1 MQRKIIYILLT
12 WLIVILMTSI
22 GINAILTDGNRV
34 IKDIGY
40 NELIS
45 VNGYQIKENSFKTK
59 NGKGYI
65 EVPKVDNATA
75 IYIETNNA
83 PKTDLTVQ
91 VDVHMNNGLI
101 SKNVKQSLWNAN
113 EHYFV
118 VDVMNEGVSSY
129 IIHINHDLELSR
141 IYYLQPDTNVIQK
154 RLIFVISLPFT
165 FLVAL
170 LLVFTHIS
178 ENIYIKV
185 LSAFQS
191 FNDKVKS
198 DKKGIYQLLLLL
210 LLSILLVF
218 ILNLLFVTFVSNE
231 FSKKAL
237 LFISN
242 IVFLLDI
249 FILFLK
255 KKIVRIE
262 VIGCIIILSMGAMI
276 SFSEPTSLGMV
287 WDDETHF
294 SRTVSYT
301 HIIDKKQSEANIVMS
316 NTFAS
321 NALAH
326 DTYSLQANELKEI
339 KLNNLYRNKL
349 YRYYD
354 NQSQPVFKYDRISY
368 LVPATGIM
376 IARGLH
382 LPYNMIVAFGRFAD
396 VIMLSICAYFA
407 IKNLKRGKIV
417 MMLILLLPTVV
428 ITAANYNYD
437 TWILAFTLLG
447 SSYFIKELESDDYVT
462 REDTIKMI
470 VFTLLGIAPKLIYF
484 PILFLYFF
492 MPKNKFANKENHI
505 RYLILILISLILPFL
520 TVFINN
526 IVKTYISG
534 VKGEVSGDMKG
545 GFEGVNSGGQILFI
559 IHNPLK
565 ALNIFAR
572 FLEVYLN
579 PFKQGSTYTIS
590 MAYLNLRS
598 NASIVSLG
606 NYFVMFIFIN
616 SLLTNSNKESVI
628 SLKLKLLSCFLYIG
642 VGALCAL
649 ALYISFTPVAYNTV
663 LGCQGRYLLPLLFLP
678 LYMIGNWKT
687 SMFENKNFINVINI
701 ITVFLFLG
709 TTLQQYWI
717 NYIII

>member
-1 MQRKIIYILLT
+1 
-12 WLIVILMTSI
+12 
-22 GINAILTDGNRV
+22 
-34 IKDIGY
+34 
-40 NELIS
+40 
-45 VNGYQIKENSFKTK
+45 
-59 NGKGYI
+59 
-65 EVPKVDNATA
+65 
-75 IYIETNNA
+75 
-83 PKTDLTVQ
+83 
-91 VDVHMNNGLI
+91 
-101 SKNVKQSLWNAN
+101 
-113 EHYFV
+113 
-118 VDVMNEGVSSY
+118 
-129 IIHINHDLELSR
+129 
-141 IYYLQPDTNVIQK
+141 
-154 RLIFVISLPFT
+154 
-165 FLVAL
+165 
-170 LLVFTHIS
+170 
-178 ENIYIKV
+178 
-185 LSAFQS
+185 
-191 FNDKVKS
+191 
-198 DKKGIYQLLLLL
+198 
-210 LLSILLVF
+210 
-218 ILNLLFVTFVSNE
+218 
-231 FSKKAL
+231 
-237 LFISN
+237 
-242 IVFLLDI
+242 
-249 FILFLK
+249 
-255 KKIVRIE
+255 
-262 VIGCIIILSMGAMI
+262 
-276 SFSEPTSLGMV
+276 
-287 WDDETHF
+287 
-294 SRTVSYT
+294 
-301 HIIDKKQSEANIVMS
+301 
-316 NTFAS
+316 
-321 NALAH
+321 
-326 DTYSLQANELKEI
+326 
-339 KLNNLYRNKL
+339 
-349 YRYYD
+349 
-354 NQSQPVFKYDRISY
+354 
-368 LVPATGIM
+368 
-376 IARGLH
+376 
-382 LPYNMIVAFGRFAD
+382 
-396 VIMLSICAYFA
+396 
-407 IKNLKRGKIV
+407 
-417 MMLILLLPTVV
+417 
-428 ITAANYNYD
+428 
-437 TWILAFTLLG
+437 
-447 SSYFIKELESDDYVT
+447 
-462 REDTIKMI
+462 MI

>member
-1 MQRKIIYILLT
+1 
-12 WLIVILMTSI
+12 MTGI

-34 IKDIGY
+34 LKDIGY

-45 VNGYQIKENSFKTK
+45 INGYQKNENNFKTK

-65 EVPKVDNATA
+65 EVPKVNNATA

-91 VDVHMNNGLI
+91 VDLHMNNGLI

-141 IYYLQPDTNVIQK
+141 VYYLQPDTNVIQK

-178 ENIYIKV
+178 ENIYIKI

-198 DKKGIYQLLLLL
+198 DRKGIYQLLLLL

-255 KKIVRIE
+255 KKKVRIE

-316 NTFAS
+316 NMFAS

-349 YRYYD
+349 YRYYND
-354 NQSQPVFKYDRISY
+354 QSQPIFKYDRISY
-368 LVPATGIM
+368 IVPATGII

-396 VIMLSICAYFA
+396 VIMLSICAYYA
-407 IKNLKRGKIV
+407 IKNLERGKIV
-417 MMLILLLPTVV
+417 LVLILILPTVTM
-428 ITAANYNYD
+428 TAANYNYD
-437 TWILAFTLLG
+437 TWILGFTLLG
-447 SSYFIKELESDDYVT
+447 ASYFIKELEKDCYVGKNSV
-462 REDTIKMI
+462 IKMI
-470 VFTLLGIAPKLIYF
+470 AFTLLGIAPKLIYF
-484 PILFLYFF
+484 PIFLLYFF
-492 MPKNKFANKENHI
+492 MPKRKFKNKQDYM
-505 RYLILILISLILPFL
+505 RYFWSLFLSMLIPF
-520 TVFINN
+520 VFVFFNN
-526 IVKTYISG
+526 IVKMYISG
-534 VKGEVSGDMKG
+534 KNGKVTGDMRG
-545 GFEGVNSGGQILFI
+545 GIAGVNAGGQILYI
-559 IHNPLK
+559 LHNPIQALK
-565 ALNIFAR
+565 IFTK
-572 FLEVYLN
+572 FLMVYLN
-579 PFKQGSTYTIS
+579 PFKQGASYTTSMSYLNIQNSITIS
-590 MAYLNLRS
+590 Q
-598 NASIVSLG
+598 LG
-606 NYFVMFIFIN
+606 NCFVLFIFIN
-616 SLLTNSNKESVI
+616 SLLTNI
-628 SLKLKLLSCFLYIG
+628 SKKSSISTTLKILSILLYFG

-649 ALYISFTPVAYNTV
+649 ALYISFTPVAYKTV
-663 LGCQGRYLLPLLFLP
+663 LGCQGRYLLPVLFFP
-678 LYMIGNWKT
+678 LYMNGNWNLKGI
-687 SMFENKNFINVINI
+687 KNNAFVGSANT
-701 ITVFLFLG
+701 ITVILFLG
-709 TTLQQYWI
+709 VTLQQYWI
-717 NYIII
+717 HFVVI